1 MPATAVNTH
10 TAQQPP
16 APIVGTVSAVTVAL
30 GGNGTFIPALMDP
43 TQVGQL
49 QAWLQS
55 LGATAGSE
63 WQFLMGM
70 SRQALPLALPNNLT
84 VQQMKAVLVGLAPL
98 LPQGCLSDFAQFDHQ
113 ARSNWATMTFFYVV
127 TQLLGAYNGNFAQ
140 PRQCLAP
147 TNPAAVEPN
156 HRCAIRGIF
165 GRANAKSGWS
175 GVSSSST
182 SRWTPSRAAGSCAK
196 PQQLRLAVSPRAT
209 VLGAR
214 VHGPQASATPV
225 PDKESRT
232 KILLQP

>member
-147 TNPAAVEPN
+147 TNPAAVANPTTVAQYVAYLVGQMPN
-156 HRCAIRGIF
+156 QVGLAF
-165 GRANAKSGWS
+165 PSSGR
-175 GVSSSST
+175 
-182 SRWTPSRAAGSCAK
+182 
-196 PQQLRLAVSPRAT
+196 
-209 VLGAR
+209 
-214 VHGPQASATPV
+214 
-225 PDKESRT
+225 
-232 KILLQP
+232 